1 MSSSGVS
8 VPCVWSAQCL
18 QQQGLSFHLWGNHGR
33 VFKALP
39 WWILGS
45 TVRQNMFTSSSQSNR
60 SPRMQDQQKLET
72 EITIHLHPLRTKF
85 VVVISL
91 SVLRAFWV
99 ILWPC
104 SDLSACLFNVKCLQ
118 GNPQFTR
125 SEKVH
130 LYLAWASLQKKRSL
144 FVCLMFTWCIAAVIQ
159 MSDLEAHTYN
169 AHISTTCSNSFR
181 LWSSKTG

>member
-1 MSSSGVS
+1 MVPSHIMKLVLREEAFRSSPLQGSLCPVSGVHS
-8 VPCVWSAQCL
+8 VFSSRDLPSTP
-18 QQQGLSFHLWGNHGR
+18 GGNHSQ

-39 WWILGS
+39 WWILRS
-45 TVRQNMFTSSSQSNR
+45 TIRQNMFTTSSQSNR
-60 SPRMQDQQKLET
+60 SPRMQDQQKLEI

-85 VVVISL
+85 MVISL
-91 SVLRAFWV
+91 SILRIFWV

-130 LYLAWASLQKKRSL
+130 LHLACASLRKRRSL
-144 FVCLMFTWCIAAVIQ
+144 FVCVLY
-159 MSDLEAHTYN
+159 LHN
-169 AHISTTCSNSFR
+169 ALL
-181 LWSSKTG
+181 LW